1 MKIYGKKALTLLLA
15 AALVCGLAA
24 LAQASGGGE
33 GAHEGG
39 GISHEKWMD
48 LLYRT
53 LNFAG
58 LLIIL
63 IWALKKPIA
72 HALSSRR
79 QAIVD
84 KFADLEAQKGEAER
98 IYREYEGRLAK
109 IDAEVEAIIS
119 AAVRQGEV
127 EKERLLAETDRAAA
141 DMKRQA
147 ELAIQHELAQARLQL
162 RGEVA
167 EQAVKLAEEL
177 IKKNLQDADQK
188 RMVEDYLDKVGAIQ

>member
-1 MKIYGKKALTLLLA
+1 MKKYSKKALALLLA
-15 AALVCGLAA
+15 LALTAGLATLA
-24 LAQASGGGE
+24 LASSGAE
-33 GAHEGG
+33 GAHGGG
-39 GISHEKWMD
+39 GIPREKWLD

-58 LLIIL
+58 LLVIL

-79 QAIVD
+79 QAIID
-84 KFADLEAQKGEAER
+84 KFADLEAQKAEAER
-98 IYREYEGRLAK
+98 IYKEYEGRLAK

-119 AAVRQGEV
+119 AAVKQGEA
-127 EKERLLAETDRAAA
+127 EKDRLLAEADRAAT
-141 DMKRQA
+141 DMRRQA

-177 IKKNLQDADQK
+177 IKKNLQDADQN

>member
-1 MKIYGKKALTLLLA
+1 MKIYPKKALALLLA
-15 AALVCGLAA
+15 LVVTAGFATLA
-24 LAQASGGGE
+24 LASSGAE
-33 GAHEGG
+33 GAHGG
-39 GISHEKWMD
+39 GIPREKWLD

-79 QAIVD
+79 QAIID
-84 KFADLEAQKGEAER
+84 KFADLEAQKAEAER
-98 IYREYEGRLAK
+98 IYKEYEGRLAK

-119 AAVRQGEV
+119 AAVKQGEA
-127 EKERLLAETDRAAA
+127 EKDRLLAEADRAAT
-141 DMKRQA
+141 DMRRQA

-177 IKKNLQDADQK
+177 IKKNLQDADQN